1 MADKTH
7 TVHKTKTTKSS
18 ESVLSEA
25 QPEARSTEP
34 HKQKQPLRGRLLTK
48 TALGLLAVLV
58 VAPMVSFWVSG
69 NFEHVVRQVVYLVT
83 TLLLLWQVWRGNVWA
98 WRVTVALSILTGL
111 LIFMGGMLVGA
122 QAWQGWLFSLIGLF
136 FVAAGL
142 LLVGH
147 EDVRAFLDVRWDER
161 HQKRHQNSE
170 KDIP

>member
-7 TVHKTKTTKSS
+7 TVHKTKTTKSP
-18 ESVLSEA
+18 ESVLPET
-25 QPEARSTEP
+25 QPTEL
-34 HKQKQPLRGRLLTK
+34 QKQPLRGRLLTK

-147 EDVRAFLDVRWDER
+147 EDVRAFLDVRWDEY